1 MEEDFK
7 ERVLGMEEEWN
18 KWKSELILEQLKQ
31 YEDVLNKK
39 KEQIIEFLQTKEKH
53 KVKELMK
60 RTSENEA
67 I

>member
-31 YEDVLNKK
+31 YEDALNKK
-39 KEQIIEFLQTKEKH
+39 KEQIIEFL
-53 KVKELMK
+53 
-60 RTSENEA
+60 
-67 I
+67 